1 MKKTILVGSLLFA
14 LPLVAGAQ
22 QANLEYFSRLLNN
35 LGGLVNGAI
44 PLLIGI
50 ALLIFFW
57 GLVKYIQKPGGGGEH
72 GGTDGKKIM
81 IAGLV
86 GLFIMVSVW
95 GIIRVAQTVL
105 GVQSGTQGIQSPSI
119 PPR

>member
-1 MKKTILVGSLLFA
+1 MGGPQLSYFRGLLDSIA
-14 LPLVAGAQ
+14 D
-22 QANLEYFSRLLNN
+22 
-35 LGGLVNGAI
+35 LVNAAI

-57 GLVKYIQKPGGGGEH
+57 GLVKYIQNPGGGGGEH

-81 IAGLV
+81 IAGIV

-95 GIIRVAQTVL
+95 GIIRLAQNVF
-105 GVQSGTQGIQSPSI
+105 GIQGNQQAGQQVQS
-119 PPR
+119 PRVPR